1 MLKKHGRITHHLIV
15 VGSSARTIA
24 DLVQGLWASDSGK
37 RWMIPIA
44 AFLCLFGLI
53 LTLAVSVEALA
64 PFIYSIF

>member
-1 MLKKHGRITHHLIV
+1 MAKRHGRISHHVIV
-15 VGSSARTIA
+15 AGGSVRSIG

-37 RWMIPIA
+37 RWLIPIA